1 MTEDPDEDCVSN
13 KELHDFMKAMTELVT
28 KNQASTTKTSP
39 STTSYCILPS
49 RPSYDGID
57 SNKYFAWE
65 IEMDKKFGQCRIC
78 ERRKVRI
85 VAGAL
90 INNALAWW
98 KCLGESDE
106 LPKTWNDVKNF
117 MRKTFVDSSPA
128 SNLNFEIHS
137 LEEEEATIAFPI
149 VHNNLQ
155 DVEIKQEK
163 E

>member
-1 MTEDPDEDCVSN
+1 LDNV
-13 KELHDFMKAMTELVT
+13 V
-28 KNQASTTKTSP
+28 
-39 STTSYCILPS
+39 Y
-49 RPSYDGID
+49 
-57 SNKYFAWE
+57 
-65 IEMDKKFGQCRIC
+65 
-78 ERRKVRI
+78 
-85 VAGAL
+85 AGAL

-137 LEEEEATIAFPI
+137 LEEEEETIAFPI